1 MRLFG
6 GVFPDEN
13 GRNQAATVAS
23 ALRELLHGKGRW
35 VKPEKLHITLKFFGD
50 EASVEDAAE
59 QIERAVQD
67 AKAFTLSLD
76 SISAFPN
83 PSRGRILFLAAS
95 EDEALVSLCRRLDE
109 SDRDP
114 KPHLTLA
121 RFERPVRVPQ
131 VDFEPIEYPVT
142 ELLLVQS
149 VLSGPDAGYHVLRRW
164 PLR

>member
-1 MRLFG
+1 M
-6 GVFPDEN
+6 FPDEN
-13 GRNQAATVAS
+13 GRNRAASVAS
-23 ALRELLHGKGRW
+23 ALRGLLHGKGRW

-59 QIERAVQD
+59 QIERAIMGVPR
-67 AKAFTLSLD
+67 FTLSLD

-95 EDEALVSLCRRLDE
+95 EDDLLVSFCRRFDE
-109 SDRDP
+109 SDRAP

-121 RFERPVRVPQ
+121 RFERPVRIPQ
-131 VDFEPIEYPVT
+131 IDFDPIEYPVL
-142 ELLLVQS
+142 EVLLVQS
-149 VLSGPDAGYHVLRRW
+149 VLSGPDAGYHVLQRW

>member
-1 MRLFG
+1 M
-6 GVFPDEN
+6 FPDDN
-13 GRNQAATVAS
+13 GRNRAASVAS
-23 ALRELLHGKGRW
+23 ALCELMHGKGRW
-35 VKPEKLHITLKFFGD
+35 VKPERLHITLRFFGD

-59 QIERAVQD
+59 QIERAIMSVSR
-67 AKAFTLSLD
+67 FTISLD

-83 PSRGRILFLAAS
+83 PSRGRVLFLAAS

-131 VDFEPIEYPVT
+131 VAFEPIEYPVT

-149 VLSGPDAGYHVLRRW
+149 VLSGPDTGYHVLRRW
-164 PLR
+164 LLR